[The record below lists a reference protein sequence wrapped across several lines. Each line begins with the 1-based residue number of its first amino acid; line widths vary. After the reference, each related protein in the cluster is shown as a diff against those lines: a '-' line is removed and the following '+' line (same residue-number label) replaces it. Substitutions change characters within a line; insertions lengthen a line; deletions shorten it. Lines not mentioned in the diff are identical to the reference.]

1 MQNSAYT
8 LAPLSSAAQASSRIR
23 DGQWLMIA
31 SGMLFGTIGVFVEEA
46 HQHPLLTVW
55 FRCAFGALALLAWC
69 LATGRLNQL
78 GLRGRSLAVACA
90 SGCLMLLNWGLFFAA
105 IPRTSIAV
113 ATLVFHIQ
121 PVWVILFGAF
131 FLREATSPAQWM
143 ATLLAL
149 FGLALTSGLFD
160 GASQLAFSG
169 SGYAMGLLMCLGGSL
184 SYAAVTILAKTEKA
198 VSPYALALW
207 QCVVGSVLLVW
218 TPFVLGWPDQLAA
231 WGWLAGLGVLHTGL
245 AYAVL
250 FAGMARLALG
260 KIAVL
265 QFVYPLTAVLVDWQ
279 VYGRT
284 LGSVQLVGVGLM
296 GLALWLIRRPVADV
310 NRRS

>member
-1 MQNSAYT
+1 
-8 LAPLSSAAQASSRIR
+8 
-23 DGQWLMIA
+23 MIA
-31 SGMLFGTIGVFVEEA
+31 SGILFGTIGVFVEEA
-46 HQHPLLTVW
+46 HQHPLVTVW
-55 FRCAFGALALLAWC
+55 FRCAFGALALLVWG
-69 LATGRLNQL
+69 LATGRLSQL
-78 GLRGRSLAVACA
+78 RLKGLSWVVAGA
-90 SGCLMLLNWGLFFAA
+90 TGCLMLLNWGLFFAA

-121 PVWVILFGAF
+121 PVWVILFGALF
-131 FLREATSPAQWM
+131 FREATSPGQWM

-149 FGLALTSGLFD
+149 FGLALTTGLID
-160 GASQLAFSG
+160 VATLAASLSG
-169 SGYAMGLLMCLGGSL
+169 SDYVSGLLMCLGGSL
-184 SYAAVTILAKTEKA
+184 SYAAVTILAKTEKT

-218 TPFVLGWPDQLAA
+218 APFVFGWPDQLAA

-265 QFVYPLTAVLVDWQ
+265 QFVYPLTAVLVDWM

-284 LGSVQLVGVGLM
+284 LGGVQLAGVALM
-296 GLALWLIRRPVADV
+296 GLALWLIRRPREVA
-310 NRRS
+310 SMS